1 MGCVEQGAS
10 SLIAA
15 WMDALIVLAHS
26 LRCGEAQECW
36 TQVERYRTSMC
47 SAVSVAACLFS

>member
-10 SLIAA
+10 SLIVAC
-15 WMDALIVLAHS
+15 LIVLAHN
-26 LRCGEAQECW
+26 LRCGEAQEGW
-36 TQVERYRTSMC
+36 TQVERYWTSMC